1 MVLCIISSMFTLP
14 LIVISGIGFGET
26 VDRSYQGYAVCF
38 ALQML
43 IGLLQAVVAIVAS
56 GFSCR
61 VVCSGKSQNPGRV
74 IYSGQTFQ
82 PQGTV
87 YILGQYTFSFS
98 YVVVH

>member
-1 MVLCIISSMFTLP
+1 MVLCIISSIFTLP
-14 LIVISGIGFGET
+14 LIVISGVGFGES
-26 VDRSYQGYAVCF
+26 VGRSYQGYSFCF

-87 YILGQYTFSFS
+87 YTGTGQW
-98 YVVVH
+98 

>member
-14 LIVISGIGFGET
+14 LIVYSGIGFGMS
-26 VDRSYQGYAVCF
+26 VNRSYQGYSFCF

-61 VVCSGKSQNPGRV
+61 VVCCEKSQNSGRV

-87 YILGQYTFSFS
+87 YLIMNSKLLAC
-98 YVVVH
+98 V

>member
-1 MVLCIISSMFTLP
+1 MVLCIISSIFTLP
-14 LIVISGIGFGET
+14 LIVISGIEFGT
-26 VDRSYQGYAVCF
+26 SVDRSYQGYAVCF

-61 VVCSGKSQNPGRV
+61 VVCSGKSQNTGRV

-82 PQGTV
+82 PQGTIYT
-87 YILGQYTFSFS
+87 YIRTVITSKLLAC
-98 YVVVH
+98 V

>member
-1 MVLCIISSMFTLP
+1 MVLCIISSIFTLP
-14 LIVISGIGFGET
+14 LIVISGIGFGT
-26 VDRSYQGYAVCF
+26 SVNRSYQGYAVCF

-61 VVCSGKSQNPGRV
+61 VVCSGKSQNTGRV

-87 YILGQYTFSFS
+87 YILGHLGQ
-98 YVVVH
+98 

>member
-1 MVLCIISSMFTLP
+1 MVLCIISSIFTVP
-14 LIVISGIGFGET
+14 LIVISGIGFGYEL
-26 VDRSYQGYAVCF
+26 DYRSYYEPYPGYTACF

-61 VVCSGKSQNPGRV
+61 VVCSGNSQNPGRV

-87 YILGQYTFSFS
+87 YILGQ
-98 YVVVH
+98 